1 MNQKLQR
8 QWHLLAYFFVA
19 YVLISSSYRILKA
32 VTIFDLAILKSFLLW
47 PSLVLLCAIFLFS
60 LWLYQK
66 SGKEWKMY
74 MQDKKFVR
82 LFFFVGFGLAIVL
95 AVITDYV
102 I

>member
-1 MNQKLQR
+1 
-8 QWHLLAYFFVA
+8 
-19 YVLISSSYRILKA
+19 
-32 VTIFDLAILKSFLLW
+32 
-47 PSLVLLCAIFLFS
+47 
-60 LWLYQK
+60 
-66 SGKEWKMY
+66 MY